1 MATEV
6 ATLTFKADTKE
17 IEAAHQELVKL
28 NRQGKIT
35 DKTLKEFEKSM
46 KGALKPTGKM
56 PVALGD
62 VGRKAGQAGI
72 QFQQLI
78 GQVQAGTSPMVA
90 LSQQAAD
97 LGFVLG
103 FPLAGAVAGIAASLA
118 GPLLSAL
125 FGVSEEVEKL
135 SDRAEKLGI
144 DLRAALP
151 ALFGQELDKLTETY
165 NEATEALNRQLAV
178 RAKTEEA
185 INKEIKSVVVSQ
197 AEVKRLSEEFMRQ
210 TLEIETLTL
219 AQKEALKAIEE
230 FTKAFNAEEIKKAN
244 EALEEYIKRQEQISA
259 RKEMNIPAKML
270 AEASE
275 RAAEAGRELTA
286 EERKRLLVAGVRLQQ
301 IEDEKVAKRLADEE
315 ARGSQQTIAAMRRKA
330 HQEQLAAISAE
341 RKARQLEDQMVL
353 QRVQEMNAAE
363 AELRSAG
370 LLDVERD
377 EIDSFNRRQA
387 KLDEF
392 RQKQLISE
400 KRYAEG
406 SKNLEKQRT
415 EFAIKSAGDAL
426 NSLGQTNKQAFKLA
440 KAYNIGQAIMNTY
453 TGATKALAEL
463 PPPFNFIVAAATIA
477 NGLAQVQQIRSQQ
490 FQGRAVG
497 GQVRSGE
504 SYVVGERGPEVLT
517 MGATGRIIPNDKIG
531 GATQTVN
538 KVANVNF
545 QITTVDA
552 RGFDQ
557 LLQSRRGQIV
567 SMVNS
572 AMNDQGRRG
581 VA

>member
-363 AELRSAG
+363 NELRAAG

>member
-35 DKTLKEFEKSM
+35 DKTLKDFEKSM

-151 ALFGQELDKLTETY
+151 ALFGQELDKLTESY

-185 INKEIKSVVVSQ
+185 INKEIRSVVVSQ
-197 AEVKRLSEEFMRQ
+197 EEVKRLSEEFMRQ

-244 EALEEYIKRQEQISA
+244 EALEEYIKRQEQISE

-275 RAAEAGRELTA
+275 RAAEAGRELTK

-301 IEDEKVAKRLADEE
+301 IEDQKVAQRLADEE
-315 ARGSQQTIAAMRRKA
+315 ARASQQVITAMRRKA
-330 HQEQLAAISAE
+330 HQEQLAAIAAE
-341 RKARQLEDQMVL
+341 RKARQLEDQMIL

-363 AELRSAG
+363 NELRAAG

-400 KRYAEG
+400 KQYAEG
-406 SKNLEKQRT
+406 SKNLERQRN

-426 NSLGQTNKQAFKLA
+426 NALGQNNKTAFKLA
-440 KAYNIGQAIMNTY
+440 KAYNIGQAVMNTY

-463 PPPFNFIVAAATIA
+463 PPPLNFIVAAATVA

-490 FQGRAVG
+490 YQGRALG
-497 GQVRSGE
+497 GQVRGGE

-517 MGATGRIIPNDKIG
+517 MGSSGRIIPNDKIG

-538 KVANVNF
+538 KVANISF

-552 RGFDQ
+552 SGFDQ
-557 LLQSRRGQIV
+557 LLQSRRGQIIN
-567 SMVNS
+567 MVNT
-572 AMNDQGRRG
+572 AMNDKGRRG